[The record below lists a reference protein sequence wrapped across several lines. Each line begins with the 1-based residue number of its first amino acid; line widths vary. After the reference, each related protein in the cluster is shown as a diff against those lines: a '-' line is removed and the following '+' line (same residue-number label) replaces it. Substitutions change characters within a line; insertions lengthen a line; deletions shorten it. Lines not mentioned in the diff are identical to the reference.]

1 MALRFKI
8 NKAQYDALSEELKKE
23 YIVGDKDGEYVVD
36 LLEAPQPE
44 DTGPLKR
51 TIEALRGEKTT
62 LTNKVT
68 ELQTKIDGMPNVEE
82 LTKTHKAET
91 KKLTDFVNNSLV
103 DAQALA
109 LATAISTAPTLLA
122 PAIAKRLKADLS
134 GDEPKT
140 VILGADGK
148 PNAEATFD
156 TLKQEFVANKEF
168 AAIIKASNARGSGA
182 PLGGQPKQPG
192 SGAPAGG
199 DQGGDFNAATAKP
212 SDLAAR
218 IKERKAAEQNQQQ
231 A

>member
-8 NKAQYDALSEELKKE
+8 TKAQYDALSEELKKE

-51 TIEALRGEKTT
+51 TIESLRGEVTT
-62 LTNKVT
+62 LKTKNG
-68 ELQTKIDGMPNVEE
+68 ELQGKVDAMPNVEE
-82 LTKTHKAET
+82 LTNTHKAET
-91 KKLTDFVNNSLV
+91 KKLTNFVNNALV

-140 VILGADGK
+140 VILGTDGK
-148 PNAEATFD
+148 PNAELTFD
-156 TLKQEFVANKEF
+156 TLKQEFVANAEF
-168 AAIIKASNARGSGA
+168 KAIIKQSNARGSGA
-182 PLGGQPKQPG
+182 PLGGQPKPAG
-192 SGAPAGG
+192 SGAPAAG

-218 IKERKAAEQNQQQ
+218 IKERKAASTDQQQ